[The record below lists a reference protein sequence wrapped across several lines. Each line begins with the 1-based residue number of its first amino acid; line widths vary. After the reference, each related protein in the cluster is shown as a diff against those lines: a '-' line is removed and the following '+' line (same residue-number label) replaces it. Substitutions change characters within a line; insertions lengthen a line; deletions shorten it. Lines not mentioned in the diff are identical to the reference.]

1 MVFNHAVV
9 EFSLGSWLLCC
20 FLEIYPAL
28 TPGLMCYMTG
38 VFVFVFFGVHLVS
51 VMACHVGIILLYRR
65 TCQDEQRN

>member
-9 EFSLGSWLLCC
+9 EFSWVLATCW

-38 VFVFVFFGVHLVS
+38 VFVVFFFGVHLVS